1 MYQPNI
7 LIVDGGL
14 VHIIIIL
21 IIIIIVSGTLRA
33 AAAALY
39 KVRSLGSIEPLAAEA
54 AQAPNLRASPRH
66 PSRMPYNKSKRRC
79 PYSSNL
85 MYINTIYGMTPAL
98 F

>member
-21 IIIIIVSGTLRA
+21 IINTRTCVTNNNNNNNNIEDVVRA

-54 AQAPNLRASPRH
+54 AQAPNLRASPSILIDVH
-66 PSRMPYNKSKRRC
+66 NYEMP
-79 PYSSNL
+79 L
-85 MYINTIYGMTPAL
+85 
-98 F
+98 

>member
-21 IIIIIVSGTLRA
+21 IINTRTCVTNNNNNIEDVVRA

-39 KVRSLGSIEPLAAEA
+39 KVRSLGSIEPLTK
-54 AQAPNLRASPRH
+54 APNLRASPSILIDVH
-66 PSRMPYNKSKRRC
+66 NYEMP
-79 PYSSNL
+79 L
-85 MYINTIYGMTPAL
+85 
-98 F
+98 

>member
-21 IIIIIVSGTLRA
+21 CTYINNNNIEDVVRA

-39 KVRSLGSIEPLAAEA
+39 KVRSLGSIEPLTK
-54 AQAPNLRASPRH
+54 APNLKDRSPIVNRSDH
-66 PSRMPYNKSKRRC
+66 KILKGSILYIIMN
-79 PYSSNL
+79 SSS
-85 MYINTIYGMTPAL
+85 PQSCC
-98 F
+98 

>member
-21 IIIIIVSGTLRA
+21 IINTRTCVTNNNNSNNNIEDVVRA

-39 KVRSLGSIEPLAAEA
+39 KVRSLGSIEPLTK
-54 AQAPNLRASPRH
+54 APNLKDRSPIVNRSDH
-66 PSRMPYNKSKRRC
+66 KILKGSIL
-79 PYSSNL
+79 YS
-85 MYINTIYGMTPAL
+85 YKIITTPT
-98 F
+98 

>member
-21 IIIIIVSGTLRA
+21 IINTRTCVTNNNNNIEDVVRA

-54 AQAPNLRASPRH
+54 AQAPNLRASPSILIDVH
-66 PSRMPYNKSKRRC
+66 NYEMP
-79 PYSSNL
+79 L
-85 MYINTIYGMTPAL
+85 
-98 F
+98 